1 MIWEIFVIGVSYGL
15 EFFTHAKSYVIGGI
29 NFQIPWPC
37 SYLKSTEIFVE
48 VFQLKRKFH
57 LKKWDFV
64 IIFSLTSFWAS
75 FFENPKFFHF
85 CWHIIWLV
93 CSAVTIFILT
103 QRTRLGAPSRY
114 LENIRKL
121 STENFLEAFENE
133 FSPHKVC
140 FCQAQNEARI
150 F

>member
-1 MIWEIFVIGVSYGL
+1 MCRTVTNFLLTQRAMLRGPSRYL
-15 EFFTHAKSYVIGGI
+15 EHVRKVH
-29 NFQIPWPC
+29 
-37 SYLKSTEIFVE
+37 
-48 VFQLKRKFH
+48 RKFCRGLWKESFISKNEILH
-57 LKKWDFV
+57 NILS
-64 IIFSLTSFWAS
+64 SLILSFI
-75 FFENPKFFHF
+75 FENPKFFHF

-121 STENFLEAFENE
+121 STENFLETFENE
-133 FSPHKVC
+133 FSTHKIC